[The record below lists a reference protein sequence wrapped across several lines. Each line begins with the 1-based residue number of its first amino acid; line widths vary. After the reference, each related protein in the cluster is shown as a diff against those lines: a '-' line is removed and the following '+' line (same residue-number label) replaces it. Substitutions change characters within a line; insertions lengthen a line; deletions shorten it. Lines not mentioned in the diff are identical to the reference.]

1 MQAGGRLDWEVCAAD
16 DIVRMRVSKIASV
29 SEAASNDTTCENL
42 LGLQSAFDAL
52 FINIC
57 NVYSSMSIPHSLRVT
72 RYITANSSAE
82 VIAALSASPLSK
94 AAIKCLDRLK
104 LLALA
109 EPLFNSDEEA
119 GGDHDSEASLP
130 SIAGTPSSLVTA
142 AASPSGIGGFLAASA
157 AVDPVADITPAMI
170 AIGFS
175 NTFENHH
182 RRMHCLACDALDCRI
197 TFGPPD
203 GWFHVVGRPGRS
215 THRGGR

>member
-16 DIVRMRVSKIASV
+16 DLVRLRVSKIASV
-29 SEAASNDTTCENL
+29 SEAASNDTACENL
-42 LGLQSAFDAL
+42 QGLQSAFDAL

-57 NVYSSMSIPHSLRVT
+57 NVCSSMPMAHSLRVV

-109 EPLFNSDEEA
+109 APPCNSDEEA
-119 GGDHDSEASLP
+119 GSDYDSETSP
-130 SIAGTPSSLVTA
+130 SFSAGAPSGLVAA
-142 AASPSGIGGFLAASA
+142 AASSSGTGGLLAAST
-157 AVDPVADITPAMI
+157 AVDPLADITPAMI

-175 NTFENHH
+175 LTYENHH
-182 RRMHCLACDALDCRI
+182 RRMHCLACDALHCRI
-197 TFGPPD
+197 TFGPPE
-203 GWFHVVGRPGRS
+203 GWFHVVGRPR
-215 THRGGR
+215 RAFE